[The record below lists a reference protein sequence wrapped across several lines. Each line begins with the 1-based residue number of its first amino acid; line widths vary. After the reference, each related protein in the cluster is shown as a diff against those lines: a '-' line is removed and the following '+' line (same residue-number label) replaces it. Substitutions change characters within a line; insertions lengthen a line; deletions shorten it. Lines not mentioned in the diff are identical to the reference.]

1 MSTTCRIIQVSP
13 VAESLIQNPK
23 IPCSD
28 ASASNRIFS
37 QLQHASKTENIS
49 SDFSSNLGTLL
60 SSEMMMISARYY
72 CIRPMYYLHVL
83 FQALFRFASC

>member
-13 VAESLIQNPK
+13 VAES
-23 IPCSD
+23 D
-28 ASASNRIFS
+28 SASNRIFS

-60 SSEMMMISARYY
+60 SSELMMISARYY
-72 CIRPMYYLHVL
+72 CIRPIYYLHVL